1 MLNKT
6 YLTTLGFTGAKGSS
20 FIFRK
25 DKHMNST
32 IKALLGMAGVLISAA
47 GITAAAVEY
56 RNAKSDAVGE
66 ELARIKCKREDSDW
80 GYFQQLS
87 SLKAD
92 VRDILNAEE
101 MENRQIESA
110 IKVELEEAKDKC
122 KHIFNREKAA
132 FDRER
137 ADISKKLDEAKAV
150 KAAVKDREKS
160 QLETKMRYDNTYIS
174 LEKAK
179 KAYDNIT
186 DGDSAEMKEKIA
198 SKLKARKEELE
209 REVKKS
215 RSKYEKGMFDA
226 AAKLKDDLD
235 NFDRTRMKEI
245 ISERTPEEL
254 ELIHKYDKV
263 RGELNN
269 KSARMDAIQSKRTPE
284 QLKAFQDL
292 ELIQERV
299 ADVVAREN
307 AKLDAKTAWAHYLSK
322 RGIPK
327 WLVAGVAFIPMIPVA
342 FLGVLYWRWVFD
354 FINKME
360 VV

>member
-1 MLNKT
+1 
-6 YLTTLGFTGAKGSS
+6 
-20 FIFRK
+20 
-25 DKHMNST
+25 MNGT

-56 RNAKSDAVGE
+56 KNAKTNALDE
-66 ELARIKCKREDSDW
+66 ELTRIKGHREDSDW
-80 GYFQQLS
+80 GYFNQLS

-92 VRDILNAEE
+92 VRDILDAEE

-110 IKVELEEAKDKC
+110 IKVELEAAKEKC

-137 ADISKKLDEAKAV
+137 ADITKKLDEANTV

-179 KAYDNIT
+179 KAYDNIS

-209 REVKKS
+209 KEVKKS

-226 AAKLKDDLD
+226 ATKLKDDLD
-235 NFDRTRMKEI
+235 NFDRTRMKEL

-254 ELIHKYDKV
+254 ELIHTYDKI

-269 KSARMDAIQSKRTPE
+269 KSARMEAIQSKRTPE

-292 ELIQERV
+292 EYAQERV
-299 ADVVAREN
+299 ADVVAKEN
-307 AKLDAKTAWAHYLSK
+307 AKLDTKTAWAHYLSK

-327 WLVAGVAFIPMIPVA
+327 WLVAGVAVIPMIPVA
-342 FLGVLYWRWVFD
+342 FLSVLYWRWVVD
-354 FINKME
+354 FLNKME
-360 VV
+360 AV

>member
-1 MLNKT
+1 
-6 YLTTLGFTGAKGSS
+6 
-20 FIFRK
+20 
-25 DKHMNST
+25 MNST

-66 ELARIKCKREDSDW
+66 ELARIKGKREDSDW
-80 GYFQQLS
+80 GYFKQLS

-110 IKVELEEAKDKC
+110 IKVELEEAKGKC

-209 REVKKS
+209 KEVKKS

-226 AAKLKDDLD
+226 AAQLKDELD

-269 KSARMDAIQSKRTPE
+269 KSARMDAIRSKRTPE
-284 QLKAFQDL
+284 QLEAFQNL